1 MRNRNILL
9 DVLRA
14 LAILMVFTGHTVL
27 SYGSPAALSPL
38 QFGGT
43 GVDLFFVLSGW
54 LIGYQLF
61 SELNK
66 YGNID
71 VKRFWI
77 RRWMR
82 TLPAYYAV
90 LIFTIIQLTVTKDN
104 FTFPFNYFI
113 FTQNYDYP
121 LSFFTISWSLCVEEQ
136 FYLVIAPA
144 IVLLAKVK
152 ANTRTSILF
161 FLLFLPSLF
170 RELDWYSSASETHVR
185 WDCCIM
191 GIILANFKSSYSKL
205 WEKALAFAPVAASI
219 SLLIYLCFYYFRWN
233 PSEYISDPSKLVLAI
248 LFGSWVLWANKHS
261 ELTHFWG
268 SSIVM
273 YVSTRSY
280 AIYLLHPDALA
291 VTKRLLPEAHF
302 MVYISFAFILSCL
315 VSEVLYRL
323 IELPGMKLRSK
334 YAFSKSR
341 KKEMNLSDNEENL
354 LSNKHGSA

>member
-14 LAILMVFTGHTVL
+14 LAILMVFVAHTVL
-27 SYGSPAALSPL
+27 SYGAPESLSPL

-43 GVDLFFVLSGW
+43 GVDLFFALSGW
-54 LIGYQLF
+54 LIGSQLF

-90 LIFTIIQLTVTKDN
+90 LIFTVIQLTLTKDN
-104 FTFPFNYFI
+104 FSFPFSYMI
-113 FTQNYDYP
+113 FTQNYDQP
-121 LSFFTISWSLCVEEQ
+121 LSFFYVSWSLCVEEQ

-152 ANTRTSILF
+152 ANTRTAILV
-161 FLLFLPSLF
+161 LLLLLPSLF
-170 RELDWYSSASETHVR
+170 RELGWYSSANETHVS

-191 GIILANFKSSYSKL
+191 GIILANLKASYSNF
-205 WEKALAFAPVAASI
+205 WQKALTFAPMAAGI

-233 PSEYISDPSKLVLAI
+233 PSEYISDPSKLILAV
-248 LFGSWVLWANKHS
+248 LFGTWVLWANKFS
-261 ELTHFWG
+261 ELTHFPG
-268 SSIVM
+268 SQIVM
-273 YVSTRSY
+273 YISTRSY
-280 AIYLLHPDALA
+280 AIYLLHPDALVIA
-291 VTKRLLPEAHF
+291 KRLLPDASF
-302 MVYISFAFILSCL
+302 IIYIGFAFALSCL

-323 IELPGMKLRSK
+323 IELPGMKLRTK
-334 YAFSKSR
+334 YKFSQSR
-341 KKEMNLSDNEENL
+341 KAAESPSNEPTILST
-354 LSNKHGSA
+354 KHGSI